1 MITLPGNRLRASN
14 HATATPIGVATS
26 VATTAIRNVS
36 VIAVQAV
43 SESSSTSEN
52 YDTGWIRN
60 VKPYFSKIAFAAQDR
75 RNAT

>member
-1 MITLPGNRLRASN
+1 MRASS
-14 HATATPIGVATS
+14 HATAMPIGVATS

-43 SESSSTSEN
+43 SESSNTCER

-60 VKPYFSKIAFAAQDR
+60 VKPYFSKMALAAEER
-75 RNAT
+75 RKAR